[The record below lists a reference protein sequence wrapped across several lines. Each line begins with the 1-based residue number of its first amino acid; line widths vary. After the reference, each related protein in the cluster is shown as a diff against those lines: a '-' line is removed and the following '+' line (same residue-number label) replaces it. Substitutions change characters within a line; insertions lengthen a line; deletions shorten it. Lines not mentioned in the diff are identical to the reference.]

1 VAGLA
6 RFAAQQHPGRRL
18 HRREIT
24 GTTLSV
30 GDRAERAP
38 GSMVS
43 ANYFDA
49 IGVPPLLGRGFA
61 PGEDIGRNAHP
72 VTVISYQAWHDR
84 FHGDPAILVRTQM
97 LNGLLHT
104 IVGVAPRGFFGTFV
118 GYAFHFWAPASM
130 QPQCSG
136 GVYKLE
142 DRSARS
148 IEGFVRLK
156 RGVTIEQA
164 QAELSAIMTRLE
176 REYPDTNR
184 GRSIRLFPLWQTPLQ
199 RLRTGTRTAEPIPA
213 FVRVP
218 DEESGPAHVGFDD
231 DRVRDRAGALRRG
244 CRRRRR
250 QSIWCDDLGLELPHQ
265 QIDRLRSE

>member
-1 VAGLA
+1 MSWPDWLDLQRSSTLVDAFIA
-6 RFAAQQHPGRRL
+6 
-18 HRREIT
+18 EKIT

-130 QPQCSG
+130 QPAMA
-136 GVYKLE
+136 LH
-142 DRSARS
+142 RR
-148 IEGFVRLK
+148 
-156 RGVTIEQA
+156 
-164 QAELSAIMTRLE
+164 
-176 REYPDTNR
+176 
-184 GRSIRLFPLWQTPLQ
+184 IR
-199 RLRTGTRTAEPIPA
+199 
-213 FVRVP
+213 
-218 DEESGPAHVGFDD
+218 
-231 DRVRDRAGALRRG
+231 
-244 CRRRRR
+244 
-250 QSIWCDDLGLELPHQ
+250 
-265 QIDRLRSE
+265 